1 MSLLLDA
8 LYKASKDKEKAAE
21 LSLVPFAPEVPTPVM
36 PAQTT
41 AAPELMLQV
50 QSQPQPEVAL
60 ELAVAEPV
68 QSRVL
73 SAALDVPFPSLELEL
88 EPHPSD
94 SIEKTPIPPPVPVPP
109 VEVPPAP
116 KLEAPVIRV
125 PQPEPAPL
133 QRIELDHLAPAA
145 APVPAALPEV
155 AIPSTS
161 APEVAT
167 LAAATTAETGQTVPP
182 VHKPAGIRQ
191 PSKIAQ
197 ILSGVQ
203 SRSTKDKSKPHR
215 RTQVLGGVAVV
226 LAVGGLYLYQ
236 SLDAAGLPVPMAHN
250 PAAAPPP
257 TEMQAEMPSAIA
269 MVSSPAVQNV
279 AVSAVALTAVEKS
292 TAEQP
297 GIATQAGAMQDRQ
310 VQPKAPARAPL
321 AKASAATAPAAGA
334 PREETFL
341 RPSEPQAFLTA
352 KAAKPQALDIGYAA
366 LLDGRLEDASQAY
379 AKVLKTNSQER
390 DALLGM
396 AYIAHQRGQR
406 ELALEYYQRVLRQ
419 DPANAVAT
427 AAVLTLDAAL
437 DPAAAAVRARDL
449 VARQPDSVAAIT
461 SAANALIREGLLA
474 EAVPLFARA
483 QRLEPGNAL
492 HAYNHAVALDRLGQ
506 VDPAI
511 EQYLRVLKIAD
522 QQLPSGVRPFSLE
535 AVRLR
540 LQELK
545 PSPPATSESIP

>member
-36 PAQTT
+36 QAQTT

-133 QRIELDHLAPAA
+133 QRTELDHLAPAA

-167 LAAATTAETGQTVPP
+167 LATATTVATGQKVPP

-203 SRSTKDKSKPHR
+203 SRSTKVKSKPNR

-226 LAVGGLYLYQ
+226 LLLAVGGLYLYL
-236 SLDAAGLPVPMAHN
+236 SLNAAGLPLPMAHN

-257 TEMQAEMPSAIA
+257 TEMPGAIA
-269 MVSSPAVQNV
+269 MVSSPAVHNV
-279 AVSAVALTAVEKS
+279 AVAAVEKL

-297 GIATQAGAMQDRQ
+297 GIAAQAEAAQGRQ
-310 VQPKAPARAPL
+310 VQSKAPARAPL

-334 PREETFL
+334 PSTETFL

-366 LLDGRLEDASQAY
+366 LLDGRLEEASQAY

-437 DPAAAAVRARDL
+437 DPTTAAVRARDL

-461 SAANALIREGLLA
+461 AAANALIREGLLA
-474 EAVPLFARA
+474 EAAPLFARA

-492 HAYNHAVALDRLGQ
+492 HAYNHAVALDRLGK

>member
-21 LSLVPFAPEVPTPVM
+21 LSLVPFAPETPTPEAPTPIA
-36 PAQTT
+36 PAP
-41 AAPELMLQV
+41 ALMLQV
-50 QSQPQPEVAL
+50 PPQPQAQPEVAL

-68 QSRVL
+68 QSRVF

-94 SIEKTPIPPPVPVPP
+94 SIEKTPIPPP
-109 VEVPPAP
+109 AP

-133 QRIELDHLAPAA
+133 QRTELDHLAPAA
-145 APVPAALPEV
+145 ATVPAALPEV

-167 LAAATTAETGQTVPP
+167 LAAATTAATGQTVPP

-203 SRSTKDKSKPHR
+203 SRSTKVKSIPNR

-226 LAVGGLYLYQ
+226 LLLAVGGLYLYL
-236 SLDAAGLPVPMAHN
+236 SLNAAGLPVPMAHN
-250 PAAAPPP
+250 QAAAPPP

-279 AVSAVALTAVEKS
+279 AVSAVALTAVEKL

-297 GIATQAGAMQDRQ
+297 GIATQAGVIQDRQ

-321 AKASAATAPAAGA
+321 AKASAATAPTAGA
-334 PREETFL
+334 PSAATFL

-366 LLDGRLEDASQAY
+366 LLDGRLEDALQAY
-379 AKVLKTNSQER
+379 AKVLKTNAQER

-461 SAANALIREGLLA
+461 AAANALIREGLLA
-474 EAVPLFARA
+474 EAAPLFARA

-506 VDPAI
+506 GALAI
-511 EQYLRVLKIAD
+511 EQYQRVLKIAD